1 MALKNNLLTD
11 NDIENLFEDEDFWN
25 DQENTIQAP
34 LPSEIDNILILNDQ
48 SDQEEEDNEISSD
61 HDTESEFSWS
71 SGDDSNFDQ
80 DEEIIEMPPSGSTS
94 KKGKTPGYWHGKDK
108 TIWSKQEPTRSR
120 TTSENII
127 KILPGLA
134 GEARQNPP
142 KNALEAWNLLFT
154 DNMIQIIVEFTN
166 KKIRTMSANY
176 TVSAKNRIS
185 FLSITTSEEIRA
197 FIGLLYLQG
206 IFKSNHE
213 NLRSLWATDGTGR
226 DIFHCTMTLARFN
239 FLLSTLRFDDEAT
252 RAERR
257 AITKLAP
264 IKDLFEEFVQR
275 SRKNYIPGEFL
286 TVDEMLVAFRGRCGF
301 RMYMPNKPAKYGIK
315 LQILA
320 DSKTHYMCNAEV
332 YLGRDNGPVQQSAFL
347 QPTQVVLRLITSLPK
362 KSNRNITGDNWYS
375 SVELVNELLKNNL
388 TYVGTMKKKKNKRQ
402 IPPEFQAS
410 RSRPESSS
418 LFGFQSKTTMVSHVP
433 KKGKSVILISSMHHD
448 AKIDKNTLKPDIIL
462 FYNDTKSG
470 VDALDQKCVHF
481 STSRRT
487 RRWPMVLFF
496 QMLNIAGVN
505 SRVLYQCSPKG
516 TEIERYSFLKKL
528 GMALCKDYMEI
539 RMNNK
544 YIRRQ
549 LRESIALRLGT
560 SLPVDPTPVPEQSR
574 SKRKRCAFCPAK
586 KDRKTSASCKKC
598 NKPICFSCG
607 KMLCVPCINK

>member
-1 MALKNNLLTD
+1 
-11 NDIENLFEDEDFWN
+11 
-25 DQENTIQAP
+25 
-34 LPSEIDNILILNDQ
+34 
-48 SDQEEEDNEISSD
+48 
-61 HDTESEFSWS
+61 
-71 SGDDSNFDQ
+71 
-80 DEEIIEMPPSGSTS
+80 
-94 KKGKTPGYWHGKDK
+94 
-108 TIWSKQEPTRSR
+108 
-120 TTSENII
+120 
-127 KILPGLA
+127 
-134 GEARQNPP
+134 
-142 KNALEAWNLLFT
+142 
-154 DNMIQIIVEFTN
+154 
-166 KKIRTMSANY
+166 
-176 TVSAKNRIS
+176 
-185 FLSITTSEEIRA
+185 
-197 FIGLLYLQG
+197 
-206 IFKSNHE
+206 
-213 NLRSLWATDGTGR
+213 
-226 DIFHCTMTLARFN
+226 
-239 FLLSTLRFDDEAT
+239 
-252 RAERR
+252 
-257 AITKLAP
+257 
-264 IKDLFEEFVQR
+264 
-275 SRKNYIPGEFL
+275 
-286 TVDEMLVAFRGRCGF
+286 
-301 RMYMPNKPAKYGIK
+301 
-315 LQILA
+315 
-320 DSKTHYMCNAEV
+320 
-332 YLGRDNGPVQQSAFL
+332 
-347 QPTQVVLRLITSLPK
+347 
-362 KSNRNITGDNWYS
+362 
-375 SVELVNELLKNNL
+375 
-388 TYVGTMKKKKNKRQ
+388 
-402 IPPEFQAS
+402 
-410 RSRPESSS
+410 
-418 LFGFQSKTTMVSHVP
+418 MVSHVP